1 MEKMKEKNTIHES
14 ERGMQEDSIREMYA
28 SLGISAETY
37 EYGNQIL
44 EKLNSR
50 FREIDEIAEYNQLK
64 VVKAMQE
71 CQVSEA
77 CLLGTTGYGYNDL
90 GRDTL
95 EAVYARVFHT
105 EDALVRPQITCG
117 THALALALM
126 SNLRPG
132 DELLSPVGKP
142 YDTLEEVIGIRPSR
156 GSLAEYGVT
165 YSQVDLL
172 PDGSFDYDNIKK
184 AVNERTKLV
193 TIQRS
198 KGYQTRPTL
207 SVKRIGELI
216 AFIKNLKP
224 DVICMVDNCYGEFVE
239 TVEPSDVGADMVVGS
254 LIKNPGGGL
263 APIGGYIAGKK
274 ECVENAAYRLTSP
287 GLGKEVGASLGVLK
301 DFYQGLFLA
310 PTVTASA
317 LKGAVFAANLYE
329 NLGYSVVPNGSES
342 RHDIIQAIT
351 FGTPEGVIAFCQGIQ
366 AAASVDSHVTP
377 EPWDMPGYDAPVI
390 MAAGAFVSGSSIELS
405 ADGPI
410 KPPYAVY
417 FQGGLTWQHAKFGIL
432 KSLQALV
439 DKGLVEPGRKTSK

>member
-1 MEKMKEKNTIHES
+1 MNTEKNLDCSIKNMYLERGISEAVYTFGEQILADLS
-14 ERGMQEDSIREMYA
+14 ERFI
-28 SLGISAETY
+28 
-37 EYGNQIL
+37 
-44 EKLNSR
+44 K
-50 FREIDEIAEYNQLK
+50 IDENAEYNQLK
-64 VVKAMQE
+64 VLKALQDN
-71 CQVSEA
+71 QVSEA

-95 EAVYARVFHT
+95 ERVYASVFHT

-156 GSLAEYGVT
+156 GSLKEYGVS
-165 YSQVDLL
+165 YRQVELL
-172 PDGSFDYDNIKK
+172 PDGSFDYEGIK
-184 AVNERTKLV
+184 AAINERTKLV

-207 SVKRIGELI
+207 SVNKIGELI
-216 AFIKNLKP
+216 AFIKSQKP

-239 TVEPSDVGADMVVGS
+239 RTEPSDVGADMVVGS

-263 APIGGYIAGKK
+263 APIGGYIAGKR

-287 GLGKEVGASLGVLK
+287 GLGREVGASLGILNA
-301 DFYQGLFLA
+301 FYQGLFLA
-310 PTVTASA
+310 PTVTAGA
-317 LKGAVFAANLYE
+317 LKGAIFAANIYE
-329 NLGYSVVPNGSES
+329 KLGFRVVPDGQES
-342 RHDIIQAIT
+342 RHDIIQAVE
-351 FGTPEGVIAFCQGIQ
+351 FGSPEGVIAFCEGIQ
-366 AAASVDSHVTP
+366 AAAPIDSHVKP
-377 EPWDMPGYDAPVI
+377 QPWDMPGYDSKVI

-432 KSLQALV
+432 KSLQSLA
-439 DKGLVEPGRKTSK
+439 DKGIVSKFFP